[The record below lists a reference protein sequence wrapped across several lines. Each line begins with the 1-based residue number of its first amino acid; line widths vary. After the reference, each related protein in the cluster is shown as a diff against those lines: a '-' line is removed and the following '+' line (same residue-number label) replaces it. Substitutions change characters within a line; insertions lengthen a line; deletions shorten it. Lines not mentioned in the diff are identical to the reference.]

1 MTNVGTIIAR
11 TTQTALGVHVRTI
24 HENLAALGMPD
35 LDALADRWFE
45 HAVCRGIRHH
55 QRSEIARVLVGFGAK
70 IGKVDV
76 AILQTSDRDDF
87 EPGHD
92 RTGRIGSVCGGRY
105 QTDVAIRLTARRVIL
120 ANREQTGEFAL

>member
-11 TTQTALGVHVRTI
+11 TTQTAFGGHVRTI
-24 HENLAALGMPD
+24 HENLATVRMHD
-35 LDALADRWFE
+35 LADFADRRFE
-45 HAVCRGIRHH
+45 YAVCRGIRHH

-76 AILQTSDRDDF
+76 AILQTSHRDDF

-92 RTGRIGSVCGGRY
+92 RTGRVGSVCGGRY
-105 QTDVAIRLTARRVIL
+105 QTDVAMRLTA
-120 ANREQTGEFAL
+120 